1 MIVNKEKKDKIMH
14 NRINMLSKIA
24 TANMLSKKAA
34 EIVEAEVVD
43 SDPWPTT
50 IAPRADSTNSTKPL
64 RAQGRNTFR
73 RNAKAWALKH
83 PKTVKGIAAA
93 AITLAGGAATWATL
107 SSGEKERMMEQARQM
122 LLQQELAEKKM
133 AYAGIGAGVGGLA
146 GAGLGY
152 ALSNEN
158 RGRNAMLGGLGGA
171 VVGGLGGYGLANA

>member
-1 MIVNKEKKDKIMH
+1 MH

-24 TANMLSKKAA
+24 TANMLSKKADA
-34 EIVEAEVVD
+34 DDASFGYRVNGEPMVD
-43 SDPWPTT
+43 DA
-50 IAPRADSTNSTKPL
+50 APHINSTKPL

-93 AITLAGGAATWATL
+93 AITLAGGAATWAAL